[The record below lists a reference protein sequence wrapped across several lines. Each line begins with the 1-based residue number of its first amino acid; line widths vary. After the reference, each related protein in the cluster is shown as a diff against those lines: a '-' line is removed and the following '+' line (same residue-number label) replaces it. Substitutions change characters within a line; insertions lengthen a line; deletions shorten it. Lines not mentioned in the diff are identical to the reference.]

1 MSDLPLPPGPKK
13 KFLGD
18 RLLSLQRDPLRYAQR
33 LQTKYGD
40 VVHFMIGTQ
49 HVVMLNHPDLIHD
62 VLATHNRNFTK
73 GYTLQQAKRIVG
85 EGLLTSEGEYHLN
98 HRRLMQPIFHRQQ
111 IGNFAPVMVE
121 FAMRTAARWQEGTTF
136 NIGRQMEG
144 LTLAIA
150 TKTLLGADIEAEA
163 PELGQAVNELMDL
176 FNPLMLLMADILIK
190 LPVPPRQRLYR
201 STARMD
207 KTIYRLIAE
216 HRTSGAGDDLL
227 ALMLRAQEGEADAV
241 RMTDAQL
248 RDEVFIIM
256 LAGYETLAN
265 TMTWLWYLLTTH
277 PEVEAEFHAELD
289 RVLQGRTPTLA
300 DVDKLTY
307 TRQVLSEGLRLYPP
321 VWFLDRRALA
331 DYTVAGYHV
340 PAGSLLLMS
349 QWLMHRDPRF
359 YSDPTRFN
367 PHRWTPEMQD
377 ALPRYAYFP
386 FGGGP
391 RVCIGEQFAWMEGIL
406 LLATIG
412 QRWRVRVQSPEDVR
426 IAPGMNLR
434 PKKGMMAQVQAREG
448 LNYSDSSRLAL

>member
-18 RLLSLQRDPLRYAQR
+18 RLLSLQRDPLRYAQH
-33 LQTKYGD
+33 LQAKYGD

-62 VLATHNRNFTK
+62 VLVTHNRNFTK

-111 IGNFAPVMVE
+111 IGIFAPVMVE
-121 FAMRTAARWQEGTTF
+121 FAMRTAARWQEGMTF

-150 TKTLLGADIEAEA
+150 TETLLGADIEEEA
-163 PELGQAVNELMDL
+163 SELGQAVNELMDL

-216 HRTSGAGDDLL
+216 HRASGEGDDLL
-227 ALMLRAQEGEADAV
+227 ALMLRAQEGEVEAA

-265 TMTWLWYLLTTH
+265 TMTWLWYLLTIH

-300 DVDKLTY
+300 DVDRLTY
-307 TRQVLSEGLRLYPP
+307 TRQVLSEGLRMYPP
-321 VWFLDRRALA
+321 VWFLDRRAVA

-359 YSDPTRFN
+359 YSAPTRFD

-412 QRWRVRVQSPEDVR
+412 QCWRVRVQSPERVR
-426 IAPGMNLR
+426 ISPGMNLR
-434 PKKGMMAQVQAREG
+434 PKKGMIAQVQARGEH
-448 LNYSDSSRLAL
+448 